1 MNKTWTRSF
10 IVCHLLW
17 LIQDV
22 SCRASPRPSSG
33 RIYSSALTRTSKEEK
48 KWWPLMARK
57 SGPWITHT
65 HTHSRLL
72 WPRHTSFCCT
82 ACEACGQSTH
92 LLCCFVL
99 GLPHCRRGGGCLL
112 CLQPLSN
119 CSCRMATLHEPA
131 SWRNV
136 SSVALRCLMMAKKN
150 HSLIYG

>member
-1 MNKTWTRSF
+1 M
-10 IVCHLLW
+10 
-17 LIQDV
+17 D
-22 SCRASPRPSSG
+22 
-33 RIYSSALTRTSKEEK
+33 
-48 KWWPLMARK
+48 
-57 SGPWITHT
+57 HT

-136 SSVALRCLMMAKKN
+136 SSVALRCLMMAKKIIRSFMVKIS
-150 HSLIYG
+150 HTESVSSQMGTVSQYSSFIYYLQLNLAVTKLQQTRK